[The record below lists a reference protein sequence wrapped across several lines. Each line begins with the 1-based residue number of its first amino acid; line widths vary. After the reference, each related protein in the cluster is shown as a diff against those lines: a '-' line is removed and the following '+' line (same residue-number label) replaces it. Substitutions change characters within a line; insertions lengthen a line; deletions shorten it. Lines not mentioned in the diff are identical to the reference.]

1 MAGAAIASSTALGE
15 GKHPV
20 LNYHFNFAAV
30 WRYASKLF
38 EGLILSLEIAA
49 VSIAIGMTIGL
60 VLALIQIDGPKWARP
75 LIRGYV
81 EFIRNV
87 PLLLLVYLV
96 FYGIPSAI
104 DLRYDAVT
112 SFVAT
117 LSIYS
122 GAYLV
127 EVLRAGLEA
136 VPKGLV
142 EAGKS
147 IGLTPLRV
155 LTQVRLPIA
164 MRIALPSLSNTYVSL
179 FKDTSIASAIAVP
192 ELAYGMRW
200 IETQTFRTVEV
211 YLLAT
216 PIYLVTSYAIL
227 LLLRL
232 VERRY
237 TIAR

>member
-1 MAGAAIASSTALGE
+1 MG
-15 GKHPV
+15 
-20 LNYHFNFAAV
+20 NYHFNFAIV
-30 WRYASKLF
+30 WRYADKLF
-38 EGLILSLEIAA
+38 NGLLLSIELAA
-49 VSIAIGMTIGL
+49 LTIAIGMLIGL
-60 VLALIQIDGPKWARP
+60 ILALVELDGPRWAKP
-75 LIRGYV
+75 FIRAYV
-81 EFIRNV
+81 EFVRNV
-87 PLLLLVYLV
+87 PLLLLVYLI

-104 DLRYDAVT
+104 DLEYDATT

-127 EVLRAGLEA
+127 EILRAGLDA
-136 VPKGLV
+136 VPKGLI

-147 IGLTPLRV
+147 IGLTPFGV
-155 LTQVRLPIA
+155 LVYVRLPMA
-164 MRIALPSLSNTYVSL
+164 LRIALPSLSNTYVSL

-200 IETQTFRTVEV
+200 IETQTFRTMEV

-216 PIYLVTSYAIL
+216 PIYLITSYGIL
-227 LLLRL
+227 MLLRL

-237 TIAR
+237 AIAR

>member
-1 MAGAAIASSTALGE
+1 MA
-15 GKHPV
+15 
-20 LNYHFNFAAV
+20 NYHFNFAIV
-30 WRYASKLF
+30 WRYAGKLF
-38 EGLILSLEIAA
+38 DGLWLSLELAA
-49 VSIAIGMTIGL
+49 ASIAIGMAIGL
-60 VLALIQIDGPKWARP
+60 VLALISLDGPKWARP
-75 LIRGYV
+75 LIAAYV
-81 EFIRNV
+81 EFVRNV

-104 DLRYDAVT
+104 DLQYDAVT

-127 EVLRAGLEA
+127 EVMRAGLEA
-136 VPKGLV
+136 VPRGLI
-142 EAGKS
+142 EAGKA
-147 IGLTPLRV
+147 IGLTPMKV
-155 LTQVRLPIA
+155 LWHVRLPTA

-216 PIYLVTSYAIL
+216 PIYLITSYAIL

-232 VERRY
+232 AERRY
-237 TIAR
+237 SIAR

>member
-1 MAGAAIASSTALGE
+1 MT
-15 GKHPV
+15 
-20 LNYHFNFAAV
+20 NYHFNFAIV
-30 WRYASKLF
+30 WRYAAKLF
-38 EGLILSLEIAA
+38 DGLLLSIELAIAT
-49 VSIAIGMTIGL
+49 IAIGMVIGL
-60 VLALIQIDGPKWARP
+60 VLALVEMDGPRWVRP
-75 LIRGYV
+75 FIRGYV

-96 FYGIPSAI
+96 FYGVPSAI
-104 DLRYDAVT
+104 DLQYDATT
-112 SFVAT
+112 SFVVT
-117 LSIYS
+117 LAIYS

-127 EVLRAGLEA
+127 EVLRAGFEA
-136 VPKGLV
+136 VPKGLI
-142 EAGKS
+142 EAGKA
-147 IGLTPLRV
+147 IGLTPVGV
-155 LTQVRLPIA
+155 LIHVRLPTA
-164 MRIALPSLSNTYVSL
+164 LRIALPSLSNTYVSL

-232 VERRY
+232 AERRY
-237 TIAR
+237 AITR